1 MDITT
6 QPQQNNYLTAE
17 GKTGGVVTKF
27 KRRSFWRGNFQIKR
41 TTVTGRKIDEIA
53 NAYINTRELIN
64 RQPDGTREKF
74 KHILRRL
81 KGRAKA
87 QIIKD
92 GVLNDDHLDLFCFRE
107 SDLSKDMVFR
117 NLMIEFVIDGSTSG
131 TFFKNAMRMY
141 AKTGHLVDFSFAN
154 ALIAKSNE
162 LLESDRHAPIEELPE
177 EKYARHQSLIE
188 LSDLINDEIN
198 LRNKEKAQRANL
210 CYFLLYDEIL
220 ALKPEYIERCKT
232 ATEYSAPTQEDYVI
246 AFKED
251 DNRLIEKI
259 KNLSSTNLIELIRI
273 YCHANNE
280 FFKKEINKQRKT
292 RKMINN
298 KKYYKGKRSFTPEET
313 KGFVKIYKDAGLN
326 HKQIAHEIGCGL
338 RTVERYSK

>member
-6 QPQQNNYLTAE
+6 QPQQNKYLTAE
-17 GKTGGVVTKF
+17 GKAGVVTKF
-27 KRRSFWRGNFQIKR
+27 KQSSFWRGNFQIKR

-53 NAYINTRELIN
+53 NAYINTQELIN

-74 KHILRRL
+74 KPILRRL

-107 SDLSKDMVFR
+107 SDLSRDMVFR
-117 NLMIEFVIDGSTSG
+117 KLMIEFVIDGSTSG
-131 TFFKNAMRMY
+131 TFFKNAMRKHT
-141 AKTGHLVDFSFAN
+141 KTGHLVDFSFAN
-154 ALIAKSNE
+154 ALIDKSNE
-162 LLESDRHAPIEELPE
+162 LIESDRHAPIEELPE

-210 CYFLLYDEIL
+210 CYFLLYDETL
-220 ALKPEYIERCKT
+220 VLKPEYIERCKT
-232 ATEYSAPTQEDYVI
+232 ATEYSAPKQEDYFI
-246 AFKED
+246 ALTED
-251 DNRLIEKI
+251 DNRFREKI
-259 KNLSSTNLIELIRI
+259 KNLSKTNLIELIRI
-273 YCHANNE
+273 CCNANND

-292 RKMINN
+292 RKMIKN

-313 KGFVKIYKDAGLN
+313 RGFVKIYKDAGLN